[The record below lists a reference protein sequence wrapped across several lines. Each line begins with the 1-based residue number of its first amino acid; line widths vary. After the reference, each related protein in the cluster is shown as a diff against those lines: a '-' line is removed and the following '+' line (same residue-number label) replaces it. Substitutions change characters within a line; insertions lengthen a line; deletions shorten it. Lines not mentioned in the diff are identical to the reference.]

1 MTRVTDIRDQL
12 FDDLSMNA
20 SSEFVLAVGVVA
32 ALGAAGL
39 RFGPSN
45 AIEGL
50 RLTLLLMGLKIAR
63 SALRALSA
71 ALKTLRR

>member
-12 FDDLSMNA
+12 VDDLSMNA
-20 SSEFVLAVGVVA
+20 SSELVLAVGVVA

-50 RLTLLLMGLKIAR
+50 RLTLLLVGLKIAR
-63 SALRALSA
+63 SVLRALSA
-71 ALKTLRR
+71 VLKRLRR